1 MGKETIILGDLV
13 VPNQIIG
20 VADRVDV
27 PLLDEVTWDGILGL
41 AYPNKNLRNQGIDP
55 LMDNIIKQSLL
66 LNRGE
71 KNQFSYYLGPD
82 MGSIIFGGVDL
93 RYKRSAREEFVYS
106 PIVTEDYWTVK
117 ISDVRVL
124 RSGENDAD
132 NRRKRAPVCPNG
144 CKTII
149 DTGTYLI
156 YGPEEQFKR
165 VLKDVEVNSCDDRNN
180 LPNIVIEILGMPDNS
195 GTDQVVELVLTPD
208 D

>member
-71 KNQFSYYLGPD
+71 KNQFSYY
-82 MGSIIFGGVDL
+82 
-93 RYKRSAREEFVYS
+93 
-106 PIVTEDYWTVK
+106 
-117 ISDVRVL
+117 
-124 RSGENDAD
+124 
-132 NRRKRAPVCPNG
+132 
-144 CKTII
+144 
-149 DTGTYLI
+149 
-156 YGPEEQFKR
+156 
-165 VLKDVEVNSCDDRNN
+165 
-180 LPNIVIEILGMPDNS
+180 
-195 GTDQVVELVLTPD
+195 
-208 D
+208 